1 MPSQTISGERR
12 RKEQFGEKNS
22 ITSLLSSNICMY
34 VCICYSYVWHV
45 LQKILLFKET
55 FFVSAKICQLYK
67 RGIVSIYFSSS
78 TMFTGYSIYDAA
90 KVSKV
95 SWGEGPCHKGR
106 IQDFSQWT
114 YPTPP
119 PLSSFGPSGERA
131 SGLRWG
137 AYQKGRIQ
145 DFSQRTNPTPP
156 SPLILKMHL
165 ALSNISLPDLK
176 KAFGTIQY
184 IPSWS

>member
-1 MPSQTISGERR
+1 
-12 RKEQFGEKNS
+12 
-22 ITSLLSSNICMY
+22 MY

-45 LQKILLFKET
+45 LQKIILFKET
-55 FFVSAKICQLYK
+55 FFVSAKICQLCIQK
-67 RGIVSIYFSSS
+67 RYCINIFFIFDHVYRLQYLWCSQG
-78 TMFTGYSIYDAA
+78 T
-90 KVSKV
+90 SKV

-119 PLSSFGPSGERA
+119 PPSSFGPSGERA

-137 AYQKGRIQ
+137 ACQKGRIQ

-156 SPLILKMHL
+156 SPVILKMHL
-165 ALSNISLPDLK
+165 ALSNISLPDHK
-176 KAFGTIQY
+176 KAIGTIQY